1 MLRTKT
7 RFYLLQGIIIS
18 IVALI
23 CLLGYAITQSLTVA
37 EDTYNDNLDYVSY
50 EILTDNV
57 MPVSTEEEQTS
68 DEIIRPYTDE
78 TVEIGKS
85 YYDYQGEESSQESAI
100 IYYENTYIQN
110 KGVDYVSKNAFPINS
125 IADGTVLSITTDDI
139 VGTTIKIEH
148 NNDMISVYQSV
159 TDVKVKEKDS
169 VTKGQVIATSSTN
182 NIGSD
187 LGNHLHFELYNK
199 NILVNPEDFFTQAEG
214 NWYV

>member
-1 MLRTKT
+1 MLKGNTKY
-7 RFYLLQGIIIS
+7 YLLQGIIVS

-23 CLLGYAITQSLTVA
+23 CLLGYAVTQSLSVT

-57 MPVSTEEEQTS
+57 MPVSTEEEQTPMG
-68 DEIIRPYTDE
+68 IIRPYTDN

-85 YYDYQGEESSQESAI
+85 YYDYEAEEKSQEDAI

-110 KGVDYVSKNAFPINS
+110 TGVDYVSENVFEVNA
-125 IADGTVLSITTDDI
+125 IADGTVLSVTTDDI

-148 NNDMISVYQSV
+148 NNEMISVYQSV
-159 TDVKVKEKDS
+159 NDVKVKEKDQVS
-169 VTKGQVIATSSTN
+169 QGQVIATSGTN
-182 NIGSD
+182 NISSD

-199 NILVNPEDFFTQAEG
+199 NILVNPEDFFANNEG
-214 NWYV
+214 N

>member
-1 MLRTKT
+1 MLKRNTKY
-7 RFYLLQGIIIS
+7 YLLQGIIIS

-23 CLLGYAITQSLTVA
+23 CLLGYAVTQSLSVA

-57 MPVSTEEEQTS
+57 MPVSTEEEQTIA
-68 DEIIRPYTDE
+68 DIIRPYTDN

-85 YYDYQGEESSQESAI
+85 YYDYEAEEKSQEDAI

-110 KGVDYVSKNAFPINS
+110 TGVDYVSENVFEVNA
-125 IADGTVLSITTDDI
+125 IADGTVLSVTTDDI

-148 NNDMISVYQSV
+148 NNEMISVYQSV
-159 TDVKVKEKDS
+159 NDVKVKEKDQ
-169 VTKGQVIATSSTN
+169 VTQGQVIATSGTN
-182 NIGSD
+182 NISSD

-199 NILVNPEDFFTQAEG
+199 NILVNPEDFFANNEG
-214 NWYV
+214 N